1 MASSYSTPAALK
13 QSFDAKLKN
22 TTKTASQQ
30 VGAWHLLTLDRFLC
44 RLFLDPESPYMLK
57 GGFGMLARQDRCA
70 LAASWCRVCCENTV
84 SSSHGLARVT
94 RTCT

>member
-44 RLFLDPESPYMLK
+44 RLF
-57 GGFGMLARQDRCA
+57 
-70 LAASWCRVCCENTV
+70 
-84 SSSHGLARVT
+84 
-94 RTCT
+94 